1 MQANKTGVTHR
12 THIDKAYVTIGHIAR
27 LDADVPAHQALYLQT
42 KISTGRNPGT
52 SWKSC
57 QVVPGNMDLSDSIWY
72 WNAIAHLL
80 GCLHSIFNIQCS
92 IVQDTVGT
100 SYSIDLCSHDLITKS
115 WWKRSRVATKKKQYS
130 LESVAE
136 LLQCQWSHDVW
147 HHWTFTSKFSC
158 ANKSRRSKDRTVYT
172 VH

>member
-1 MQANKTGVTHR
+1 MVFPSPHR
-12 THIDKAYVTIGHIAR
+12 YHIDCGVHCALEAFLSHVCITTCEVHINIICDVTALRESVAMLAWLG
-27 LDADVPAHQALYLQT
+27 VPIPALL
-42 KISTGRNPGT
+42 PH
-52 SWKSC
+52 W
-57 QVVPGNMDLSDSIWY
+57 LW
-72 WNAIAHLL
+72 
-80 GCLHSIFNIQCS
+80 FS
-92 IVQDTVGT
+92 IVQYSSIYSSRYCRNQLQYRFMFTRPNNKVMMAALT
-100 SYSIDLCSHDLITKS
+100 CSYE
-115 WWKRSRVATKKKQYS
+115 KKQYS